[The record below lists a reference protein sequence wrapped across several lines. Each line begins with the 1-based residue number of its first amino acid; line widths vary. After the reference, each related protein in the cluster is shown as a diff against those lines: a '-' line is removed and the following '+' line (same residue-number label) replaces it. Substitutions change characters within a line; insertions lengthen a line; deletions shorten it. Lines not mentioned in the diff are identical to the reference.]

1 MLGVIQLMQL
11 RYAEAEPVFEQLL
24 QLRPDEPAY
33 WMNLGTARRGTG
45 HYEESLAAY
54 ARAAALGEASVDFYY
69 QAGLTHLARSDL
81 QSAKALL
88 ARGLELAPQDMDM
101 RLRYAECCYQAT
113 DHDDALAALEAWPT
127 AVDTP
132 ARVAPAL
139 GNMLMNLGQPPRAEA
154 TVRKAL
160 AEERDNLVAKLDAG
174 AAPER
179 TNRIDEAAGP
189 AEGIARQS
197 PPERLGVDLR
207 IARRSWRQR
216 QSRHELALELLI
228 QLMPDFKQAHERHRV
243 LYPMAVTLDAL
254 GRFDDAFATLVKAH
268 ASQIAR
274 VERVSPLAA
283 ARGTPQMKVTEFHC
297 DAQDVQQWDHATAPS
312 SADSPVF
319 VVAFPRSG
327 TTLLEFTLDA
337 HPLLQS
343 MDEQPFIQNA
353 LEDMTA
359 FGVKYPTELGRLSTE
374 QLDEVRAKYWRRV
387 AKKVQLQ
394 PGVRLVDKNPLNIV
408 RLPVMRRLFP
418 NSPIIMAIRH
428 PCDIVLSCYMQNF
441 SAPDWI
447 MLCASLPALAAG
459 FRKTFDYWYRLTGM
473 LEPSVL
479 EVRYEQLVADFPA
492 IVRGIADYLQL
503 PWDPAMLAP
512 AASAHAKR
520 FISTP
525 RYAQVVQPINS
536 KAVGRWENYRA
547 HLEPVIPRAAALP
560 AALELSGLR
569 HPEEQVRRQDVFV
582 AAQWRR
588 AFVLVHP
595 VRREHQQPPGPR
607 RHGEIQSRQARFTA
621 GGDVIEIPQQHQVA
635 IGEMVDGIEVELEAL
650 IAAAVVAL
658 HDQVRSQG

>member
-1 MLGVIQLMQL
+1 MQY
-11 RYAEAEPVFEQLL
+11 RYAEAEAVFEQLL

-33 WMNLGTARRGTG
+33 WMNLGAARRGTG
-45 HYEESLAAY
+45 RHEESLAAY
-54 ARAAALGEASVDFYY
+54 ARAAALGESSVDFYY
-69 QAGLTHLARSDL
+69 QVGMTHMARSDL

-88 ARGLELAPQDMDM
+88 ARGLELAPEDMDI

-113 DHDDALAALEAWPT
+113 DHDDALRALEAWPT
-127 AVDTP
+127 AEETP
-132 ARVAPAL
+132 ARVAPAVGSL
-139 GNMLMNLGQPPRAEA
+139 LMNLGQPQRAEA

-160 AEERDNLVAKLDAG
+160 AEEPDNPVAKLTLIQLL
-174 AAPER
+174 ER
-179 TNRIDEAAGP
+179 TNRIDEAAALLGELLADP
-189 AEGIARQS
+189 RS
-197 PPERLGVDLR
+197 ERLGVDLR
-207 IARRSWRQR
+207 IAKAIVAQR

-228 QLMPDFKQAHERHRV
+228 QLMPDFKRVHERHRV

-254 GRFDDAFATLVKAH
+254 GRFDEAFAALGKAH

-274 VERVSPLAA
+274 VERVAPLAA
-283 ARGTPQMKVTEFHC
+283 ARGTPQMKVTEFDC
-297 DAQDVQQWDHATAPS
+297 DAQDVQQWDHSSAPS

-359 FGVKYPTELGRLSTE
+359 FGVKYPTELGHLSAQ
-374 QLDEVRAKYWRRV
+374 QLDDVRAKYWRRV

-447 MLCASLPALAAG
+447 MLCANLPALAAG
-459 FRKTFDYWYRLTGM
+459 FRKTFDYWYRLNAL

-492 IVRGIADYLQL
+492 VVRGIADYLRL

-525 RYAQVVQPINS
+525 SYAQVVQPVNS

-547 HLEPVIPRAAALP
+547 HLEPVIP
-560 AALELSGLR
+560 EL
-569 HPEEQVRRQDVFV
+569 
-582 AAQWRR
+582 
-588 AFVLVHP
+588 
-595 VRREHQQPPGPR
+595 QPYLQR
-607 RHGEIQSRQARFTA
+607 WNYS
-621 GGDVIEIPQQHQVA
+621 V
-635 IGEMVDGIEVELEAL
+635 
-650 IAAAVVAL
+650 
-658 HDQVRSQG
+658 